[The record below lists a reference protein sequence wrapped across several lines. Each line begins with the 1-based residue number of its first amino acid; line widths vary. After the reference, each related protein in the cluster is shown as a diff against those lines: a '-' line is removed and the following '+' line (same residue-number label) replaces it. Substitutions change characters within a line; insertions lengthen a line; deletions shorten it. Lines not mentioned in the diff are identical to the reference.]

1 MTMKATDMITITAA
15 KAKVTPM
22 ISAIR
27 PFSIA
32 FCRAS
37 TSLAVAVELASFSSL
52 SIMGTGV
59 VDLNSLSSGLV
70 PNCKEEN

>member
-1 MTMKATDMITITAA
+1 MTMKATDMITIIAA

-37 TSLAVAVELASFSSL
+37 TSLAVAVELASCSFSVV
-52 SIMGTGV
+52 GTGV
-59 VDLNSLSSGLV
+59 VDLSSLSSGLE
-70 PNCKEEN
+70 PNYKVEN